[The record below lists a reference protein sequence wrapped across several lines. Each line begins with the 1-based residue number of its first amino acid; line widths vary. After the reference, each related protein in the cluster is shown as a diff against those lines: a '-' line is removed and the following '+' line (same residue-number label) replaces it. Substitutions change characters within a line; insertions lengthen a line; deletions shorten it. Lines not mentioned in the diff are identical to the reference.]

1 MTKFICYIDES
12 GDEGI
17 GTGGSDWF
25 VLTGFV
31 VDATDDLQVAR
42 LVNRIKKE
50 LKIPPKKILHW
61 RDLRHLEKKFV
72 AEELSKEP
80 LVISYV
86 AMCKDRLDRTSMLTT
101 SQGLYLYSV
110 RFLVERITWYVSNCQ
125 GRVDL
130 VFSNRSSL
138 DYDRLGRYVRYLQK
152 EPSTQVRDVIDD
164 IFAIAPGARKN
175 LQLADC
181 ASGALFNA
189 LEPDRWGSCEPSYL
203 ETLKPRLYRYGGKA
217 LGYGLKIFSYR
228 PPDVQYYLSK
238 YPWLRN
244 L

>member
-1 MTKFICYIDES
+1 MAKFICYIDES

-25 VLTGFV
+25 VLAGFV
-31 VDATDDLQVAR
+31 VDATDDLRIAR
-42 LVNRIKKE
+42 LVNKIKKE
-50 LKIPPKKILHW
+50 LKIPPKKVLHW

-80 LVISYV
+80 SVISYV
-86 AMCKDRLDRTSMLTT
+86 ALYKDRLNRTPMLMT
-101 SQGLYLYSV
+101 SQGLYFYSV

-130 VFSNRSSL
+130 IFSNRSSL

-152 EPSTQVRDVIDD
+152 EPSIQVRDVIDD
-164 IFAIAPGARKN
+164 ISATAPGVKKN

-181 ASGALFNA
+181 ACGALFNA
-189 LEPDRWGSCEPSYL
+189 LEPDRLGSCEPSYL
-203 ETLKPRLYRYGGKA
+203 EKLKPRLYRYGGKV

-228 PPDVQYYLSK
+228 PPDLQYYLGK
-238 YPWLRN
+238 YPWLRD

>member
-1 MTKFICYIDES
+1 MAKYICYIDES

-17 GTGGSDWF
+17 DTGGSDWF
-25 VLTGFV
+25 VLTGFLV
-31 VDATDDLQVAR
+31 HADDDLQVAR
-42 LVNRIKKE
+42 LVNKIKKE
-50 LKIPPKKILHW
+50 LRIPSRKVLHW

-72 AEELSKEP
+72 ADELSKQP
-80 LVISYV
+80 SVISYI
-86 AMCKDRLDRTSMLTT
+86 AMCKDRLNRTPMLTT
-101 SQGLYLYSV
+101 SQGLYFYSV
-110 RFLVERITWYVSNCQ
+110 RFLVERITWYVSDSR

-138 DYDRLGRYVRYLQK
+138 DYDQLGHYVRYLQR
-152 EPSTQVRDVIDD
+152 EPSTQVRNVIDD
-164 IFAIAPGARKN
+164 IFTIAPSARKN

-181 ASGALFNA
+181 ACGALFNS
-189 LEPDRWGSCEPSYL
+189 LEPDRQGSCEPSYL
-203 ETLKPRLYRYGGKA
+203 EILKPRLYRYGPKA
-217 LGYGLKIFSYR
+217 LGYGLKIFSFR

>member
-17 GTGGSDWF
+17 NTGGSDWF
-25 VLTGFV
+25 VLTGLV
-31 VDATDDLQVAR
+31 VDETDDLKVAR
-42 LVNRIKKE
+42 LVNKIKSE
-50 LKIPPKKILHW
+50 LKISPKKVLHW

-72 AEELSKEP
+72 AEEFAKEP
-80 LVISYV
+80 SVISYV
-86 AMCKDRLDRTSMLTT
+86 AMCKDRLNRTPMLTT
-101 SQGLYLYSV
+101 SQGLYFYSV
-110 RFLVERITWYVSNCQ
+110 RFLVERITWYVSERR

-130 VFSNRSSL
+130 IFSNRSAL
-138 DYDRLGRYVRYLQK
+138 DYDQLRNYVRYLQI
-152 EPSTQVRDVIDD
+152 EPSTQVRDIIDD
-164 IFAIAPGARKN
+164 ISTIAPSARKN

-203 ETLKPRLYRYGGKA
+203 EILKPRLYRYRGKV

-228 PPDVQYYLSK
+228 PPDVQYYLNK